1 MQLTAPE
8 KSRADIRILVAAGM
22 LAIAV
27 AGCASTTMA
36 PVAMPAQT
44 GQLKLCT
51 GGPALPAR
59 NLVSNP
65 NYLEFSVDV
74 IDSTGAA
81 TPGLTQSDFVA
92 AENDRPIPIA
102 YFREEQGRPPVS
114 IGILVDKSGS
124 MVTKLPV
131 VRASVS
137 ALLAKLDPCDEVF
150 LFAFGMDPI
159 LVEDFTTD
167 HALVSERLRWVGAA
181 GQTPFYDGVQQGFA
195 RLGASHYP
203 DRVVI
208 IFTDD
213 LWSLDNA
220 SKRSSRDEVVS
231 SALNSRNRIFVVGV
245 GKPDASRFPVG
256 VSIGPWSIGSG
267 PDRVGVEDLTQ
278 FATDSGG
285 EFFLIAA
292 EPDQNAQKVSTPV
305 INGGIFSPTQLKYT
319 PLAADPGQVAQFAN
333 SISSQIDRHYTIGL
347 IASGQSASVVD
358 HITIKANRPSTRT
371 TFRQISLPP
380 SKP

>member
-1 MQLTAPE
+1 
-8 KSRADIRILVAAGM
+8 
-22 LAIAV
+22 
-27 AGCASTTMA
+27 
-36 PVAMPAQT
+36 
-44 GQLKLCT
+44 
-51 GGPALPAR
+51 
-59 NLVSNP
+59 
-65 NYLEFSVDV
+65 
-74 IDSTGAA
+74 
-81 TPGLTQSDFVA
+81 
-92 AENDRPIPIA
+92 
-102 YFREEQGRPPVS
+102 
-114 IGILVDKSGS
+114 
-124 MVTKLPV
+124 
-131 VRASVS
+131 
-137 ALLAKLDPCDEVF
+137 
-150 LFAFGMDPI
+150 MDPI
-159 LVEDFTTD
+159 LVADFTTD
-167 HALVSERLRWVGAA
+167 HALVCERLRWVRAA

-195 RLGASHYP
+195 RLSASHYP

-333 SISSQIDRHYTIGL
+333 SIASQIDRHYTIGL

-358 HITIKANRPSTRT
+358 HITIKANRPSART
-371 TFRQISLPP
+371 TFHQITLPP